1 MPTIECP
8 NCFAKLDAPAE
19 YKGRAVK
26 CKECGKSFVLRF
38 TGRNK
43 PSALKF
49 SDRAGSP
56 DKSTVSF
63 QLDDGA
69 EPAASSSGATGKKAT
84 DRQSKARGEKSA
96 HPLLIAPEPWR
107 AAIYQRVTSERFNS
121 DFSAFARTAL
131 DALCERLGYP
141 VKPP

>member
-43 PSALKF
+43 PSALKL
-49 SDRAGSP
+49 SDTAGSP

-63 QLDDGA
+63 QLEDDS
-69 EPAASSSGATGKKAT
+69 EPAGSPSGVPAKKGT
-84 DRQSKARGEKSA
+84 ERHSKPRADKTA

-107 AAIYQRVTSERFNS
+107 AAIYQRVTSERFNG
-121 DFSAFARTAL
+121 DFSAYARTAL
-131 DALCERLGYP
+131 DALAERLGYP

>member
-19 YKGRAVK
+19 YKGRTVK
-26 CKECGKSFVLRF
+26 CKDCGKSFVLRF
-38 TGRNK
+38 TGRHK

-56 DKSTVSF
+56 DNSTVSF

-69 EPAASSSGATGKKAT
+69 QPAPGPSNAPGGKSKPRADKA
-84 DRQSKARGEKSA
+84 A

-107 AAIYQRVTSERFNS
+107 AAIYQRVTAERFNG
-121 DFSAFARTAL
+121 DFSAFAKTAL
-131 DALCERLGYP
+131 DALAERLGYP
-141 VKPP
+141 IKPP